1 MTDKLG
7 VAIIGCGGMGRTH
20 ARLLATFDDVYIR
33 ALVDVR
39 EEAAQAIH
47 EEVKAEYTTSDFE
60 RVLNDDGVDAMLVCT
75 HHHLHRPMC
84 VAAAEVKKNIFVEKP
99 LALTMDDCNAIRDAV
114 KSAGVK
120 LMVGFQARH
129 SPFILKLK
137 EVIGVPL
144 AIISQLIDPRWG
156 DASWA
161 NDPIEGGGN
170 VLSQG
175 CHCFDATSF
184 LAGSEP
190 VSIYAQGGNFT
201 HPNIPQITDSV
212 ACVIRFANG
221 AVASVTIGDF
231 GKPALMGKAAY
242 QLYAGDKTGTLWNY
256 YEKEPQMK
264 FWGAQPEAFTMD
276 DLPENWRNSHGAHGY
291 VQQMRGMVDWFARD
305 VDPVNAAKV
314 EDGVRATLMGVKAIE
329 AIRTGQA
336 QKVG

>member
-1 MTDKLG
+1 MADTLG

-20 ARLLATFDDVYIR
+20 ARLLAPQEDVHLR

-39 EEAAQAIH
+39 LEAARALQ
-47 EEVKAEYTTSDFE
+47 EEVKAEYTTEDLE
-60 RVLNDDGVDAMLVCT
+60 RVLSDAGVDAVLICT

-84 VAAAEVKKNIFVEKP
+84 VAAAQAKKNIFVEKP
-99 LALTMDDCNAIRDAV
+99 LALTVEDCQAIRDAV
-114 KSAGVK
+114 NGAGVK
-120 LMVGFQARH
+120 LMVGFQARY
-129 SPFILKLK
+129 SPFLLKLK
-137 EVIGVPL
+137 EVIGAPL
-144 AIISQLIDPRWG
+144 VIISQLIDPRWD

-175 CHCFDATSF
+175 CHCFDATCF

-242 QLYAGDKTGTLWNY
+242 QLFAGDRTGTLWNY
-256 YEKEPQMK
+256 YEREPQIK
-264 FWGAQPEAFTMD
+264 FWGVQPEAFTMD
-276 DLPENWRNSHGAHGY
+276 DLPETLRHAHGAHGY
-291 VQQMRGMVDWFARD
+291 TQQMRAMVDWFAYD

-314 EDGVRATLMGVKAIE
+314 DDGVRATQLGVLAIE

-336 QKVG
+336 QPL